1 MSELNRVHLNGL
13 RAIEVTGRLG
23 TLAKAAAEMG
33 ITIGAVSQHINKS
46 EKQLGQAVFL
56 RTPHGLTPTPF
67 GAALLKH
74 LEPGFR
80 SIARG
85 VATAQEPARTTLRVS
100 TLPVFASKWLV
111 PRLADFQQRNPG
123 VTILIDGNFELTDLD
138 RSGIDVALRF
148 GMGNW
153 AGARADLL
161 IAQNAFPV
169 CSPGVARQLKEPR
182 DLLEVPIV
190 HYETSLEHWA
200 GWLEPFDINHE
211 QLTRGPTFTETSMC
225 MDAAMAGLGV
235 TLSWQ
240 VAAYDALRDGRLVQP
255 FEREYATGYGIWFV
269 TSAER
274 GNDRKIGAFRKWLKR
289 DLDTTFG
296 SHDKAG

>member
-13 RAIEVTGRLG
+13 RAIEVAGRLG

-100 TLPVFASKWLV
+100 TLSVFASKWLV

-123 VTILIDGNFELTDLD
+123 INIEIDGNPDLSDLD
-138 RSGIDVALRF
+138 RSGIDVGLRF
-148 GMGNW
+148 GRGVW
-153 AGARADLL
+153 PGTRSDLL
-161 IAQNAFPV
+161 LAQRAFPV

-182 DLLEVPIV
+182 DLLKVPV
-190 HYETSLEHWA
+190 VTFGDSLQHWG
-200 GWLEPFDINHE
+200 GWLEPYGLTWE
-211 QLTRGPTFTETSMC
+211 QLMPGPSFTESSMA
-225 MDAAMAGLGV
+225 MDATIAGLGV

-240 VAAYDALRDGRLVQP
+240 IAAWDALRDGRLVQP
-255 FEREYATGYGIWFV
+255 FERELVTDFGLWFV

-274 GNDRKIGAFRKWLKR
+274 GNDRKIGAFRTWLKH
-289 DLDTTFG
+289 DLEATFG
-296 SHDKAG
+296 RKP